1 MTLLFNS
8 EKLQAVR
15 TVVINGK
22 YRPMGKINQ
31 VQICELNTVE
41 VCGTYYQEVTDND
54 NEVEQGCTLLEEI

>member
-22 YRPMGKINQ
+22 YRPMGKICQ
-31 VQICELNTVE
+31 AQICELNTVE
-41 VCGTYYQEVTDND
+41 VCGTYYQEITDND